1 MVVDDEKDILAT
13 TSSALKKKGY
23 AVRSFDSGQAAI
35 EHVKKVGCHEC
46 SILLS
51 DIRMPRV
58 DGFELS
64 RQIKAMCPSTKIIL
78 VTAYPVTELELK
90 SVVPSTIDGLLQ
102 KPFSMARLLEV
113 IGKLVEEKKRTLS

>member
-13 TSSALKKKGY
+13 TSSALKKRGY
-23 AVRSFDSGQAAI
+23 AVSSFDNGQAAI
-35 EHVKKVGCHEC
+35 EHVKEAGCHEC

-51 DIRMPRV
+51 DIRMPGV

-64 RQIKAMCPSTKIIL
+64 RQIKTMCPGIKIIL

-113 IGKLVEEKKRTLS
+113 ISKLAEEKKRIQ